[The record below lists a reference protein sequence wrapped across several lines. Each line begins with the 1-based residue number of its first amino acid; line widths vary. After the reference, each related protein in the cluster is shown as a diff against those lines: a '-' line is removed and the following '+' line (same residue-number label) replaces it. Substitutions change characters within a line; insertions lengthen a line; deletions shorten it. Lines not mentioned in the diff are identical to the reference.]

1 MNEETKV
8 GDNTSNELVSVEDTS
23 VDTEHGV
30 GCTSTESKASGEEAI
45 INEGDKS
52 KDLTCENREQT
63 EQVQNENAKTEED
76 DLDLFDVTNLNEVV
90 PKRTKIKNLIKRY
103 VDIIE
108 LLVLGI
114 LLVWSYFEESTL
126 FLLSICFVFEVLLLL
141 VRETRG
147 STRLDIFKLEDISTK
162 ERLLTVLGSVF
173 VFAGFILAISV
184 DSILTKLCFLW
195 SFILL
200 RSVLSHLNIKVLK
213 KEYIYIVYGILLL
226 MGVLFYSNKE
236 YKYSALSE
244 ADRVQSYVE
253 SFTSGDYSK
262 CDKIANTKDEKL
274 LPENEESVGTFS
286 KGLVLYENML
296 SKLSSSIKSVEY
308 DSQKDILTVTYQPYS
323 KIKKVKVDEK
333 VVSDLVEKYVTNQ
346 LSDQDLKLGIED
358 IYLKSF
364 DSMFSEDKDVSVQ
377 TQNIE
382 LSIGNKT
389 IKGFKSGIVE
399 LLKNTNIS
407 HNVGVFE
414 KDIQSTL
421 NVELRK

>member
-8 GDNTSNELVSVEDTS
+8 GGNTSNELVSVEDTS
-23 VDTEHGV
+23 VDTEHRV
-30 GCTSTESKASGEEAI
+30 ECTSTESEVSGEEAI

-52 KDLTCENREQT
+52 KDLACENREQT

-114 LLVWSYFEESTL
+114 LLVWAYFEESTL

-173 VFAGFILAISV
+173 VFAGFILAISI

-213 KEYIYIVYGILLL
+213 KEYIYIVYGVLLL
-226 MGVLFYSNKE
+226 MGVLFVTNSE
-236 YKYSALSE
+236 YKYNTLSE

-364 DSMFSEDKDVSVQ
+364 DSMFTEDKDVSVQ

-389 IKGFKSGIVE
+389 IKGFKSGIIE

-407 HNVGVFE
+407 HNVEVFE

>member
-8 GDNTSNELVSVEDTS
+8 GGNTSNELVSMEDTS

-30 GCTSTESKASGEEAI
+30 GYTSTESKVSGEEAI
-45 INEGDKS
+45 INEGDES

-63 EQVQNENAKTEED
+63 EQVQNENAETEED

-173 VFAGFILAISV
+173 VFAGFILAISI

-213 KEYIYIVYGILLL
+213 KEYIYIVYGVLLL

-323 KIKKVKVDEK
+323 KIKRVKVDEK

-382 LSIGNKT
+382 LSIGNKN

>member
-1 MNEETKV
+1 MDEETKV
-8 GDNTSNELVSVEDTS
+8 GGNTTNELVSVEDTS
-23 VDTEHGV
+23 VGTEHGV
-30 GCTSTESKASGEEAI
+30 GCTSLESKASEEEAI

-63 EQVQNENAKTEED
+63 EQVQSENAEAEED

-173 VFAGFILAISV
+173 VFAGFILAISI

-200 RSVLSHLNIKVLK
+200 RAVLSHLNIKVLK
-213 KEYIYIVYGILLL
+213 KEYIYIVYGVLLL

-244 ADRVQSYVE
+244 ADRVQSYIE

-389 IKGFKSGIVE
+389 IKGFKSGIIE

>member
-8 GDNTSNELVSVEDTS
+8 GGNTTNELVSVEDTS
-23 VDTEHGV
+23 VDTEPGV
-30 GCTSTESKASGEEAI
+30 GCTSTESKVSGEEAI

-63 EQVQNENAKTEED
+63 EQVQSENAKTEED

-173 VFAGFILAISV
+173 VFAGFILAISI
-184 DSILTKLCFLW
+184 DYILTKLCFLW

-213 KEYIYIVYGILLL
+213 KEYIYIVYGVLLL

-286 KGLVLYENML
+286 KGMVLYENML

-382 LSIGNKT
+382 LSIGNKN

>member
-8 GDNTSNELVSVEDTS
+8 GGNTTNELVSVEDKS
-23 VDTEHGV
+23 VDTENGV
-30 GCTSTESKASGEEAI
+30 GCTLLESKASEEETI
-45 INEGDKS
+45 INECDKS
-52 KDLTCENREQT
+52 RDLICENREQT
-63 EQVQNENAKTEED
+63 EQVQSENAKTGED
-76 DLDLFDVTNLNEVV
+76 DLDLFDVTQTTNTVAKKERVLSFL
-90 PKRTKIKNLIKRY
+90 KNYADLIA
-103 VDIIE
+103 I
-108 LLVLGI
+108 LVLLGLAVGTYFNEDILFIWTISSVLVGLAFLFAILRFSKDFKLFDFSERTAKERIFVILGCILTGTGFIIGVGI
-114 LLVWSYFEESTL
+114 NSIFIKLLMFWSF
-126 FLLSICFVFEVLLLL
+126 LLLL
-141 VRETRG
+141 TLNRHIKCTF
-147 STRLDIFKLEDISTK
+147 FKK
-162 ERLLTVLGSVF
+162 GVVLSVY
-173 VFAGFILAISV
+173 GL
-184 DSILTKLCFLW
+184 
-195 SFILL
+195 FILL
-200 RSVLSHLNIKVLK
+200 
-213 KEYIYIVYGILLL
+213 
-226 MGVLFYSNKE
+226 GVLFYSNKE

-244 ADRVQSYVE
+244 ADRVQSYIE

-262 CDKIANTKDEKL
+262 CDKISNTKDEKL

-323 KIKKVKVDEK
+323 NIKKVKVDEK

-364 DSMFSEDKDVSVQ
+364 DSMFTEDKDVSVQ

-382 LSIGNKT
+382 LSIRNKN
-389 IKGFKSGIVE
+389 IKGFKSGIIE